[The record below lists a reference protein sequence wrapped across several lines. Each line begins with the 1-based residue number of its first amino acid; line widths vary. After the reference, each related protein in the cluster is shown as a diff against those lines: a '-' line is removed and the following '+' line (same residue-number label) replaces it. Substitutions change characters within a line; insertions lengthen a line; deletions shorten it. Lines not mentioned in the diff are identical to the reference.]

1 MNFRDV
7 SLMTGRV
14 TGIWADRFDAAAVFF
29 GALVPIGI
37 VVGNVGFE
45 TMISMTGLCWI
56 IRSFL
61 AKSNPIPALVKHPL
75 LQGWLAWYG
84 CILISLSWNGSGIE
98 GWAHD
103 VVHIRHLL
111 FFAAFIDISRRRN
124 VIRPLIIGLGSG
136 VLWAAL
142 NALMAYSIGHD
153 LIGNSISRYDSKL
166 NEGERIASF
175 AAYAGPFFLAWGLL
189 AKDLL
194 IKRRM
199 LLFGLGGMACVMLVV
214 FHIRT
219 AQLGAICGILVAG
232 AFYLVRSLPRK
243 VAIVLILSA
252 VLLMGAGVKSAKL
265 DNWDTIHS
273 QKYLSSTYA
282 RIAIWKVSWAMWKDS
297 PVFGVSVSG
306 WKDAYKK
313 TVGSVPPYVSPSGRV
328 TRVPEAMHCHNL
340 FLQILSSLGI
350 IGSLCFC
357 WFFVNIIRSV
367 FSGGMDGWR
376 WGLSIWPAIFLVI
389 GLTGW
394 NIFGAQYLPI
404 FTYFLSLTAI
414 PYGGKQLVD

>member
-1 MNFRDV
+1 
-7 SLMTGRV
+7 MTNNGPSTWV
-14 TGIWADRFDAAAVFF
+14 DRFDTIAVFS

-37 VVGNVGFE
+37 AVGNAGYE
-45 TMISMTGLCWI
+45 AMISMTGLCWI
-56 IRSFL
+56 IRSIL

-75 LQGWLAWYG
+75 LQGWLALYG
-84 CILISLSWNGSGIE
+84 CILVSLLWNGPGSK

-103 VVHIRHLL
+103 VVLIRHLL

-124 VIRPLIIGLGSG
+124 VIRPLIIGLGAG

-142 NALMAYSIGHD
+142 NALLAYSIGHD
-153 LIGNSISRYDSKL
+153 LIGKSIARYDNKL
-166 NEGERIASF
+166 KEGERIASF

-194 IKRRM
+194 LKRRAVF
-199 LLFGLGGMACVMLVV
+199 FGIGGIACIMLVV

-219 AQLGAICGILVAG
+219 AQVGAIFGILMAG
-232 AFYLVRSLPRK
+232 TLYLYRALPRK
-243 VAIVLILSA
+243 LVMVLF
-252 VLLMGAGVKSAKL
+252 LLLGLFMGVGVKYTNFDNL
-265 DNWDTIHS
+265 DGIDD
-273 QKYLSSTYA
+273 
-282 RIAIWKVSWAMWKDS
+282 RINLDSMYDRVNIWKVSWVMWKDN

-313 TVGSVPPYVSPSGRV
+313 TVASFPPYVWPDGRV
-328 TRVPEAMHCHNL
+328 IRDAEAMHCHNL

-350 IGSLCFC
+350 VGILCFC
-357 WFFVNIIRSV
+357 WFFVNIIRSTLS
-367 FSGGMDGWR
+367 SGMSGWR
-376 WGLSIWPAIFLVI
+376 SGLPIWPAIFLVI

-394 NIFGAQYLPI
+394 NFFGSQYLPI

-414 PYGGKQLVD
+414 PYGGKQSVV